1 MSGAGTPARVGEEA
15 HEAAVPAQR
24 QPRVPAWLF
33 TLVKLALSALA
44 ISYVAFTVDLA
55 AAWRH
60 MIGQSPVLL
69 AAATVI
75 LVGQVILGGLR
86 WHVIL
91 ASLGARTSAPQSLR
105 IFYIAAFFSNW
116 LWGAAVA
123 GDAMRAWLALQMRL
137 SAMAAISSV
146 ILDRAM
152 AVAGV
157 ALLVIVTAPLLAAR
171 IGLATAA
178 SISAAA
184 ALSILLGIGTLVQ
197 LHRLPLDWQRN
208 RLLRALLTLNVAT
221 RTIFLRPKT
230 VLSALGL
237 AAAAQFAMS
246 LSAYLLA
253 GSMSIS
259 LSLLDCLVLIQPVV
273 LITALPISIGGWG
286 VRETAMIALL
296 AVAGVPAS
304 AALALSVQLGLLSML
319 AALPGLGIW
328 LRLKRR
334 IDR

>member
-1 MSGAGTPARVGEEA
+1 MSDAGSPVSVGHKP
-15 HEAAVPAQR
+15 HEAVAPAER

-33 TLVKLALSALA
+33 TLAKLALSALA

-55 AAWRH
+55 AAWQH
-60 MIGQSPVLL
+60 MIEQSPALL

-75 LVGQVILGGLR
+75 LVGQIILGGLR

-91 ASLGARTSAPQSLR
+91 ASLGARTSAPESLR
-105 IFYIAAFFSNW
+105 TFYVAAFFSNW

-123 GDAMRAWLALQMRL
+123 GDAMRAWLALPMRL
-137 SAMAAISSV
+137 SAMAAISSI

-157 ALLVIVTAPLLAAR
+157 AVLVIVTAPLLAAR
-171 IGLATAA
+171 IGFAAAA

-184 ALSILLGIGTLVQ
+184 ALTILLGISVLVQ
-197 LHRLPLDWQRN
+197 LDRLPLNWQRN
-208 RLLRALLTLNVAT
+208 RSLRALLTLSVAT

-230 VLSALGL
+230 GLSALGL
-237 AAAAQFAMS
+237 AAAAQFALS

-253 GSMSIS
+253 WSMSIG

-273 LITALPISIGGWG
+273 LFTALPISIGGWG
-286 VRETAMIALL
+286 VRETAMIGLL

-319 AALPGLGIW
+319 AALPGLGMW